1 MPVSRQRLLRL
12 PGSSMTNGA
21 ARDDDQRSV
30 GVTSFR
36 SRMDAVRGRT
46 GLALGSVF
54 GDASSTG
61 PVDDRSRAEVVRRQ
75 SAMLLDRLA
84 AREGAGFGKSY
95 TRGREIGQGMHAT
108 AYLCHFKNT
117 KSGKI
122 DEEAEVAV
130 SDSDEEEEV
139 GK

>member
-1 MPVSRQRLLRL
+1 MPVSRQGLLRL
-12 PGSSMTNGA
+12 PSSLTNGA

-108 AYLCHFKNT
+108 AYLCHRKNT
-117 KSGKI
+117 QCGKV
-122 DEEAEVAV
+122 DEEVRQ